1 MKSDTSPGRKWRSR
15 AAITVVVMLIFVS
28 GIVTGHTGM
37 PVVGAADSLQNQDA
51 FKAFEQAWQLIHDNY
66 VVPESIDDEALIHGA
81 TKGMVDALGD
91 TGHSTYLTPLEVET
105 TDPGLTGEYVGVGIS
120 FDFTGSYPRVAYTLP
135 GGPAD
140 KAGVLPGYLL
150 SSVDGQRLDGLSASE
165 VSTLLR
171 GEEGSSVELQFLR
184 DGESKLT
191 LNLIRSRITVDP
203 VSWWMLPGHV
213 AQLRLEEFSSGAS
226 EEMKTAIA
234 DATAAG
240 ATSFIL
246 DLRSNPGGLVDE
258 AEKIGGL
265 FLPEGSTLYQERDR
279 NGDTTNH
286 AVQGGTQFGFPLAV
300 LIDSRSASAAE
311 ILAASI
317 SENGVGTTI
326 GDTTF
331 GTGTVL
337 NGFPLSDGG
346 LLVLGTRLWLTPN
359 GTQIWKVGVT
369 PDIPVTLD
377 NLAARVRPDEG
388 GVMTASAYK
397 ASKDT
402 QLEAAVDW
410 IDSLSCGR

>member
-1 MKSDTSPGRKWRSR
+1 M
-15 AAITVVVMLIFVS
+15 VMLIFVS
-28 GIVTGHTGM
+28 GILAGHTGI
-37 PVVGAADSLQNQDA
+37 PVVGAADTLQNQDA
-51 FKAFEQAWQLIHDNY
+51 FKAFEQAWTLIHDNY

-91 TGHSTYLTPLEVET
+91 TGHSTYLTPLEVQT

-120 FDFTGSYPRVAYTLP
+120 FDFTGTYPRVAYTLP

-150 SSVDGQRLDGLSASE
+150 SSIDGQRLDGLSATE

-171 GEEGSSVELQFLR
+171 GEEGTSVELKFLR
-184 DGESKLT
+184 DGQSDLT
-191 LNLIRSRITVDP
+191 LDLTRSRITVDP

-226 EEMKTAIA
+226 EKMKTAIA
-234 DATAAG
+234 EATAAG

-265 FLPEGSTLYQERDR
+265 FLPEGSVLYQERDR
-279 NGDTTNH
+279 SGDTFNH
-286 AVQGGTQFGFPLAV
+286 AVQGGTDFAYPLAV

-317 SENGVGTTI
+317 SENGAGTTI

-346 LLVLGTRLWLTPN
+346 LLVLGTQLWLTPD
-359 GTQIWKVGVT
+359 GTQIWKVGVA
-369 PDIPVTLD
+369 PDIPVTLED
-377 NLAARVRPDEG
+377 LAARVRPEEG
-388 GVMTASAYK
+388 GVMSASAYK

-410 IDSLSCGR
+410 VDSHPSRR

>member
-1 MKSDTSPGRKWRSR
+1 MKRDTPAGRPWRSR
-15 AAITVVVMLIFVS
+15 TALTIVAMLVFASGVLAGHS
-28 GIVTGHTGM
+28 GI
-37 PVVGAADSLQNQDA
+37 PLVGAAGTLLDQEA
-51 FKAFEQAWQLIHDNY
+51 FKAFEQAWTLIHENY
-66 VVPESIDDEALIHGA
+66 VLPDSIDDEALIHGA

-120 FDFTGSYPRVAYTLP
+120 FDFTGTYPRVAYTLP

-150 SSVDGQRLDGLSASE
+150 SNIDGQRLDGLSANE

-171 GEEGSSVELQFLR
+171 GKEGTSVELKFLR
-184 DGESKLT
+184 EGQSALT
-191 LNLIRSRITVDP
+191 LDLTRSRITVDP
-203 VSWWMLPGHV
+203 VSWWMLPGHI

-226 EEMKTAIA
+226 DEMKTAIA

-265 FLPEGSTLYQERDR
+265 FLPEDSILYQEQDQ
-279 NGDTTNH
+279 NGDTSNR
-286 AVQGGTQFGFPLAV
+286 AVQGGTDFAFPLAV

-346 LLVLGTRLWLTPN
+346 LLVLGTQLWLTPD
-359 GTQIWKVGVT
+359 GTQIWKVGVE
-369 PDIPVTLD
+369 PDIPVTLED
-377 NLAARVRPDEG
+377 LAARVRPEEG
-388 GVMTASAYK
+388 GAMSASAYK

-410 IDSLSCGR
+410 IESLTSGR